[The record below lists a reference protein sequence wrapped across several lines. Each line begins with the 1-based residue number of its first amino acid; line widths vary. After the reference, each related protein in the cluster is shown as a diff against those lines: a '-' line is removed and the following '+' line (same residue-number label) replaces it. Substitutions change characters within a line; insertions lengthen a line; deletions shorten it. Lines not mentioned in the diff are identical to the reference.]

1 MCDPCASRVSREFPG
16 SPHTVCFCGHA
27 RGWVC
32 VRVRRGAQRRRRG
45 GVAVRWSCDPCVG
58 VRSVVMRRRS
68 PYLGVAS
75 QRFLQLHTATRIKSL
90 GITLPPP
97 GGPKA
102 NYNIV
107 CWESPTT
114 LYMSGHLPIRVD
126 GSLVTGSIGPGGL
139 TLEQGQEAARWCGL
153 NLIATL
159 QDQLGDLDRVE
170 KVVKLF
176 GIVSSK
182 QEFKQQHLVLNGCS
196 DVMMAVFEDRGYH
209 ARSAIGTNTL
219 PLDAAVEVEA
229 LVKIKAPFT
238 RR

>member
-1 MCDPCASRVSREFPG
+1 MSYSGSRAAARL
-16 SPHTVCFCGHA
+16 THA
-27 RGWVC
+27 LYRGT
-32 VRVRRGAQRRRRG
+32 
-45 GVAVRWSCDPCVG
+45 
-58 VRSVVMRRRS
+58 
-68 PYLGVAS
+68 PYLGS
-75 QRFLQLHTATRIKSL
+75 QRLQQLHTAAKIKLL

-159 QDQLGDLDRVE
+159 QDQLGGDLDRVE

-238 RR
+238 R